1 MSDPPLAPTLHLS
14 PYDNGNEQQNA
25 IRHQMDGFNV
35 EHVERELQK
44 QSALQV
50 SIVRD
55 KICVLTRKCDRA
67 TDKLN
72 RMKKGKAA
80 DELNNILENLD
91 RGIENLE
98 SELRN
103 LQETELQHRDKV
115 IMMYQVTDEENICHR
130 VNGGVIENED
140 LVLTKNTPDKNSP
153 DDFPLHAALQDPRAP
168 SGSIFV
174 ECSITPST
182 HTCRRCRQFV
192 CTLCYS
198 EKRHQDMIWRCSECF
213 DNESL
218 TNQQQICDGKYE
230 SDGEGYL

>member
-80 DELNNILENLD
+80 DELNNIVENLD
-91 RGIENLE
+91 QEIENLE
-98 SELRN
+98 AELRN
-103 LQETELQHRDKV
+103 LQETESQRRDKV
-115 IMMYQVTDEENICHR
+115 IMMYQLTDEENIRHR
-130 VNGGVIENED
+130 VEGGDIEND

-153 DDFPLHAALQDPRAP
+153 DDYPLNAALQHTRAP
-168 SGSIFV
+168 SASICV
-174 ECSITPST
+174 ECSITPIT
-182 HTCRRCRQFV
+182 HKCQRCRRFV
-192 CTLCYS
+192 CTLCCS
-198 EKRHQDMIWRCSECF
+198 EKRHLDMIWWCGECF
-213 DNESL
+213 DNESI
-218 TNQQQICDGKYE
+218 TNEQQIREGKYE